1 MQHLCFYVMYVHILR
16 YFKQIKNTFMIHEN
30 IKYLQMY
37 GSRCTQL
44 LLIEELPQWLSGPS
58 SSLSVATDRPRV
70 RTRSIY
76 STISIDDIN
85 AKAVEA

>member
-1 MQHLCFYVMYVHILR
+1 MCSAPAAPSYPHR
-16 YFKQIKNTFMIHEN
+16 
-30 IKYLQMY
+30 
-37 GSRCTQL
+37 
-44 LLIEELPQWLSGPS
+44 ELTQWLLGPS
-58 SSLSVATDRPRV
+58 PSLSVATDRPRVTGPDSNDV